1 MAPSMARARLGRTNL
16 DVSVASIGTGGFS
29 RLGQEYGGTPAESVR
44 VLRAAM
50 DAGIDFIDTAAD
62 YRTEEI
68 VAQAVAGRRDSVVI
82 STKNQVYR
90 RSAEP
95 TGDELI
101 TAGEFRE
108 LLDGNLR
115 RLGTDYI
122 DVFHLHGVCP
132 NQYRQCVD
140 AFVPEM
146 IRMREQG
153 KIRFLAI
160 SERFFVDPGHEMLQL
175 ALRDD
180 VFDVMMVGFNFV
192 NQTALTRILPDTT
205 AKDIGTQCMYAV
217 RRRLAT
223 PERAQALIDELA
235 ASGEVDPA
243 DLDPVRPLGFLLD
256 DPSVRSLAD
265 ACYRFNRHAPGADV
279 ILTSTGRVEHLRDNV
294 ASINSG
300 PLPGPV
306 LERLHKIFG
315 RVESVTAE

>member
-1 MAPSMARARLGRTNL
+1 MAASMGRARLGRTNL

-29 RLGQEYGGTPAESVR
+29 RLGQEYGATADESVR
-44 VLRAAM
+44 LVRAAM
-50 DAGIDFIDTAAD
+50 DEGIDFIDTAAD

-68 VAQAVAGRRDSVVI
+68 VAKAVAGRRDSVVI
-82 STKNQVYR
+82 ATKNQVYR
-90 RSAEP
+90 KGTEP

-108 LLDGNLR
+108 LVDGNLR

-122 DVFHLHGVCP
+122 DVFHLHGVCA

-160 SERFFVDPGHEMLQL
+160 SERFFVDPTHRMLRL
-175 ALRDD
+175 ALQDD

-192 NQTALTRILPDTT
+192 NQTALTRVLPYTR

-223 PERAQALIDELA
+223 PELAQALIDELVTR
-235 ASGEVDPA
+235 GEVDPA
-243 DLDPVRPLGFLLD
+243 DLDPGRPLGFLLD
-256 DPSVRSLAD
+256 EPSVRSLAD

-279 ILTSTGRVEHLRDNV
+279 ILTSTGRIEHLRDNI

-306 LERLHKIFG
+306 LDRLHKIFC
-315 RVESVTAE
+315 RVESLTAE